1 MGKSKR
7 NRVKSRAE
15 NPTGLPSIRDIER
28 NESELGDGGNDHM
41 SKHECAIQAVLEMVR
56 SYGRTF

>member
-7 NRVKSRAE
+7 NKVKSRAE

-28 NESELGDGGNDHM
+28 KESELGAGSSDHM
-41 SKHECAIQAVLEMVR
+41 SKYECAIQAVLEMVG
-56 SYGRTF
+56 S

>member
-7 NRVKSRAE
+7 NRVKRAE

-28 NESELGDGGNDHM
+28 KESELGDGGSDHM
-41 SKHECAIQAVLEMVR
+41 CKHECAIQAVLEMVR
-56 SYGRTF
+56 C